1 MFPDYKN
8 ESTEKLKREIEN
20 YQDTNSLAERLEKAQ
35 QSMDKMIKGLIYYNE
50 KKKHKKYID

>member
-8 ESTEKLKREIEN
+8 ESTEKLKREIKN
-20 YQDTNSLAERLEKAQ
+20 YQDANSLAERLEQAQ
-35 QSMDKMIKGLIYYNE
+35 RSMDRIAKSLMYSE

>member
-20 YQDTNSLAERLEKAQ
+20 YQDANSLIERLEKVQ
-35 QSMDKMIKGLIYYNE
+35 QSMNKLAKSLVHNE

>member
-8 ESTEKLKREIEN
+8 KSTEKLKREIEN
-20 YQDTNSLAERLEKAQ
+20 YQDANSLIERLEKVQ
-35 QSMDKMIKGLIYYNE
+35 QSMNKLAKSLVHNE